1 MAAKRSIIRV
11 QLDTSAKDRL
21 DAICK
26 RRGMTQVAMVS
37 RLVNWFSLQD
47 DYIQTAVLQTL
58 SEGSM
63 AAVAKTLLKRLGSDK
78 SSEKDNAGG

>member
-1 MAAKRSIIRV
+1 MAVKHSIIRV

-21 DAICK
+21 DTICK

-37 RLVNWFSLQD
+37 RLVNWFSQQD

-63 AAVAKTLLKRLGSDK
+63 AAVAKSVLKKISSGK
-78 SSEKDNAGG
+78 SPEKDSSGG